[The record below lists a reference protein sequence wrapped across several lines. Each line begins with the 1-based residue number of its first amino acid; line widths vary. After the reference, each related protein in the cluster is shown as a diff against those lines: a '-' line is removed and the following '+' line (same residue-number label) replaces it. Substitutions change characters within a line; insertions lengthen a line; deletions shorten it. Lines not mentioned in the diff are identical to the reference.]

1 MGQPRRIRR
10 DSFRAENDLAPQSGV
25 KVKVS
30 ALCEEERTKLI
41 GEICAAI
48 RDGRVT
54 EEMRERGLA
63 LIGKLA
69 RRRPNEAPH
78 TLGVDEAR
86 EELTPCPERTQTRR
100 RTR

>member
-10 DSFRAENDLAPQSGV
+10 EVFRAENDLAPQSGV

-30 ALCEEERTKLI
+30 ALCEEERRELI

-48 RDGRVT
+48 RDGRIT

-69 RRRPNEAPH
+69 RRHAHETPH
-78 TLGVDEAR
+78 ALGV
-86 EELTPCPERTQTRR
+86 EELTQTRR
-100 RTR
+100 RR

>member
-10 DSFRAENDLAPQSGV
+10 DSFRVENDLAPQSGV

-48 RDGRVT
+48 CDGRVT
-54 EEMRERGLA
+54 DEMRERGLA

-69 RRRPNEAPH
+69 RRRPNEPAH
-78 TLGVDEAR
+78 ALGVDEAR
-86 EELTPCPERTQTRR
+86 EAVIRGNEELTQTRR
-100 RTR
+100 RR